1 MNTNAS
7 SDTKYKAVKVEDE
20 KTKDATID
28 DSKKEDSKKIPEE
41 PVIAKNK
48 YGLWDFT
55 KFTVPYLWKGGLL
68 IRIQTV
74 LTVVLLFISRGL
86 NVLHPIILKYII
98 DSITCQQSS
107 LDQQISSDCFN
118 PPEHITYLL
127 IGMYCVTRFT
137 ADFAN
142 NIREIP
148 FANISASAEIHI
160 AQLVYTH
167 ITNQSLAFH
176 LSRETGKVIRIVS
189 RGSQSFAMILRYSLF
204 NIVPIIV
211 EVIMVQII
219 IATIYPYQ
227 FVIITFSSVIIY
239 VLITVI
245 LTEWRAKYFK
255 LMATKDTEYN

>member
-1 MNTNAS
+1 MA
-7 SDTKYKAVKVEDE
+7 
-20 KTKDATID
+20 
-28 DSKKEDSKKIPEE
+28 KK
-41 PVIAKNK
+41 K

-55 KFTVPYLWKGGLL
+55 KFTVPYLWKGGFI
-68 IRIQTV
+68 IRVQTV
-74 LTVVLLFISRGL
+74 LTIVLLFISRGL
-86 NVLHPIILKYII
+86 NVLHPLILKYVI
-98 DSITCQQSS
+98 DAITCQNGDASV
-107 LDQQISSDCFN
+107 DCFH
-118 PPEHITYLL
+118 PTESITYLL
-127 IGMYCVTRFT
+127 IGMYCLTRFT

-148 FANISASAEIHI
+148 FANISASAEIYI

-219 IATIYPYQ
+219 IASLYPYP
-227 FVIITFSSVIIY
+227 FVIITLSSVVLY
-239 VLITVI
+239 VAATGI

-255 LMATKDTEYN
+255 KMATKDTEYN

>member
-1 MNTNAS
+1 
-7 SDTKYKAVKVEDE
+7 
-20 KTKDATID
+20 
-28 DSKKEDSKKIPEE
+28 
-41 PVIAKNK
+41 
-48 YGLWDFT
+48 
-55 KFTVPYLWKGGLL
+55 
-68 IRIQTV
+68 
-74 LTVVLLFISRGL
+74 
-86 NVLHPIILKYII
+86 
-98 DSITCQQSS
+98 
-107 LDQQISSDCFN
+107 
-118 PPEHITYLL
+118 
-127 IGMYCVTRFT
+127 MYCLTRFS

-148 FANISASAEIHI
+148 FANISASAEIFI

-211 EVIMVQII
+211 EVLMVQVI
-219 IATIYPYQ
+219 IAVLYPYP

-239 VLITVI
+239 VLATGI

-255 LMATKDTEYN
+255 LMATKDTEYNQKATDSLLNFETVKYFNAEDHEEKRFMKALTAYKFENIRVARSLIVLNLAQSFIVAAGLCGGLILSYYKINDPNDSF